1 VCSSVGRESGERE
14 FFFFFSVVAENEK
27 KNEKKTHLIPVPER
41 AVATDA
47 GAVAVSGIVVEVA
60 AAAAAPGPVPGD
72 GDRVDDDVG
81 DEQAVV
87 PAAAVWVGPAFFL
100 SRRKK

>member
-14 FFFFFSVVAENEK
+14 FFFFFFSVVAENEK

-60 AAAAAPGPVPGD
+60 ATAAAPGPVPGD

-87 PAAAVWVGPAFFL
+87 PAAAVRVGPAFFF
-100 SRRKK
+100 